1 MANCNSS
8 RNNTNAA
15 VTTATTCN
23 EAGESILK
31 SVTKGNDIRPGRTI
45 RVNGERHN
53 VLATVSIDTSK
64 MENQTILIHLSGYIK
79 GTKELQKMPPEDD
92 KPMLFLVK
100 KTGCEDCN
108 RKNDCDDD
116 NNEILADYTIPLDK
130 FYDPSPWIAGGR
142 EAFTWTPEDYDY
154 RVEHIFS
161 HQYTDAVGASTCV
174 SSVCSKDREGVA
186 TYYLT
191 FKDADEYENKI
202 KPMFED
208 VSLSALAVEN
218 KID

>member
-45 RVNGERHN
+45 RVNGDRHS

-64 MENQTILIHLSGYIK
+64 MENPTTLIILSGYIK
-79 GTKELQKMPPEDD
+79 GTKELDKMPPEDD

-100 KTGCEDCN
+100 KTGCEDCKK
-108 RKNDCDDD
+108 KNDCDDD
-116 NNEILADYTIPLDK
+116 DNEILADYSIPLDK
-130 FYDPSPWIAGGR
+130 FYDKYDGPN
-142 EAFTWTPEDYDY
+142 DNNYDY
-154 RVEHIFS
+154 RVEHIFA
-161 HQYTDAVGASTCV
+161 HYYTDAVGASTCV

-191 FKDADEYENKI
+191 FKDAECHDYKI

-208 VSLSALAVEN
+208 VSLY
-218 KID
+218 